1 MKTMIR
7 RLQRLEHWTSIQ
19 RNEKGETPAEVLRA
33 RERRLAEA
41 QGVPFEDP
49 APERFTNDRG
59 RPLSVAEILRAV
71 TLGRGPE
78 AAMTNGPR

>member
-7 RLQRLEHWTSIQ
+7 RLQRLEHGTSSQ

-41 QGVPFEDP
+41 QGVPFQDP
-49 APERFTNDRG
+49 APERFTNRG